1 MPRSAGIPFII
12 AGAAILLIGVLVMT
26 GGLSWFGHLPGD
38 IRIEKP
44 QSRVYIPIT
53 SCLLISVAMS
63 VIAYIV
69 RRLTG

>member
-12 AGAAILLIGVLVMT
+12 AGAAILIIGVLVMT

-38 IRIEKP
+38 IRVEKP
-44 QSRVYIPIT
+44 NARVYIPIG
-53 SCLLISVAMS
+53 SCLLISIVVS
-63 VIAYIV
+63 LIAYIV

>member
-69 RRLTG
+69 RRLTE

>member
-12 AGAAILLIGVLVMT
+12 AGVAILLIGVLVMT

-44 QSRVYIPIT
+44 PSRVYIPIT
-53 SCLLISVAMS
+53 SCLLISAALS

>member
-1 MPRSAGIPFII
+1 MPRAAGIPFII
-12 AGAAILLIGVLVMT
+12 AGAAILLIGILVMT

-44 QSRVYIPIT
+44 NARVYIPIA
-53 SCLLISVAMS
+53 SCLLISIVVS
-63 VIAYIV
+63 LIAYIV

>member
-12 AGAAILLIGVLVMT
+12 AGVAILLIGVLVMT

-44 QSRVYIPIT
+44 HSRVYIPIM

>member
-12 AGAAILLIGVLVMT
+12 AGAAILLIGILVMT

-38 IRIEKP
+38 IRIEK
-44 QSRVYIPIT
+44 SNTRVYIPIG
-53 SCLLISVAMS
+53 SCLLISIVMS
-63 VIAYIV
+63 VIAYIA

>member
-44 QSRVYIPIT
+44 NARVYIPIA
-53 SCLLISVAMS
+53 SCLLISIVVS
-63 VIAYIV
+63 VIAYIA

>member
-12 AGAAILLIGVLVMT
+12 AGAAILLIGILVMT

-44 QSRVYIPIT
+44 DARVYIPIA
-53 SCLLISVAMS
+53 SCLLISVVVS
-63 VIAYIV
+63 LIAYIV

>member
-12 AGAAILLIGVLVMT
+12 ARAAILLIGILVMT

-38 IRIEKP
+38 IRIDKTNT
-44 QSRVYIPIT
+44 RVYIPIV
-53 SCLLISVAMS
+53 SCLVISIVMS
-63 VIAYIV
+63 VIAYVV

>member
-12 AGAAILLIGVLVMT
+12 AGAAILIIGVLIVT

-38 IRIEKP
+38 LRIEKP
-44 QSRVYIPIT
+44 NTRVYIPIA
-53 SCLLISVAMS
+53 SCLLISIVVS
-63 VIAYIV
+63 LIAYIV

>member
-44 QSRVYIPIT
+44 HSRVYIPIT